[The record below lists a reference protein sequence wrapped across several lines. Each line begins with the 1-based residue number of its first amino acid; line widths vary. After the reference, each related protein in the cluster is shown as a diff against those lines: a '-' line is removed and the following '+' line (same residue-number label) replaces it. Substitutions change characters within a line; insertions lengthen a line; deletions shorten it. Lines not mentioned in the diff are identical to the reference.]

1 MYFYIFLQ
9 NVEESKF
16 IINLYTINGKNS
28 HFILL
33 IIIYILS
40 TSIIYIFFFIPMV
53 KFLNKQIYKA
63 KNILSIVPIN
73 ALLYQ
78 KSNRN
83 LFKFFND

>member
-1 MYFYIFLQ
+1 
-9 NVEESKF
+9 
-16 IINLYTINGKNS
+16 
-28 HFILL
+28 
-33 IIIYILS
+33 
-40 TSIIYIFFFIPMV
+40 MV

>member
-1 MYFYIFLQ
+1 MKENL
-9 NVEESKF
+9 F
-16 IINLYTINGKNS
+16 IIDIYSIDGKNS

-33 IIIYILS
+33 IIVYILTFS
-40 TSIIYIFFFIPMV
+40 LIILLFFIPMI

-78 KSNRN
+78 RN
-83 LFKFFND
+83 TRYLFKFFND